1 MCEECI
7 QIAADIDP
15 KLMEMVE
22 SIKDEM
28 AALHAKIAPQMREI
42 MEMVVVNSETGET
55 PEEADMPAE
64 ELAEIDA
71 MQTKIAGMM
80 GMFYAV
86 AWLNIRKASNPMESI
101 MVGKTI
107 LEFTH
112 KAIEEASAY
121 NYVVNQAKH

>member
-22 SIKDEM
+22 SIKEDM
-28 AALHAKIAPQMREI
+28 AAMHAKIAPQMRQI
-42 MEMVVVNSETGET
+42 MKMIVVNVETGET
-55 PEEADMPAE
+55 PEEADIPAE
-64 ELAEIDA
+64 VITEIDA

-80 GMFYAV
+80 GLSYAA
-86 AWLNIRKASNPMESI
+86 AWFNIRQATDPMQGQMMGNSI
-101 MVGKTI
+101 ME
-107 LEFTH
+107 LTH

-121 NYVVNQAKH
+121 NYVVNQVKH

>member
-1 MCEECI
+1 MCEECV

-42 MEMVVVNSETGET
+42 LEIVVTDAETGET
-55 PEEADMPAE
+55 PEEGDIPAE

-71 MQTKIAGMM
+71 MQNKIAGMM
-80 GMFYAV
+80 GLSYAA
-86 AWLNIRKASNPMESI
+86 AWFNIRQATDPMQGQMMGNS
-101 MVGKTI
+101 I
-107 LEFTH
+107 LELTL
-112 KAIEEASAY
+112 KGIEEASAY
-121 NYVVNQAKH
+121 NYVVNQVKH

>member
-22 SIKDEM
+22 SIKEDM
-28 AALHAKIAPQMREI
+28 AAMHAKIAPQMREI
-42 MEMVVVNSETGET
+42 MQMIVVNVETGET
-55 PEEADMPAE
+55 PEEANMPAE
-64 ELAEIDA
+64 AIAEIEA
-71 MQTKIAGMM
+71 MQDMFAGMM
-80 GMFYAV
+80 GLSYAT
-86 AWLNIRKASNPMESI
+86 AWFNIRQVNNPMESN
-101 MVGKTI
+101 MLGKFI

-112 KAIEEASAY
+112 RAIEEASAY